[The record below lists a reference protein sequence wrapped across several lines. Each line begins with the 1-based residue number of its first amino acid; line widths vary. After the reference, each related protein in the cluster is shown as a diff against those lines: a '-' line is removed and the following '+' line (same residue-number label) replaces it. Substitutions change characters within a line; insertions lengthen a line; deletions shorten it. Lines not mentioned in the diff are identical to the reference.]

1 MFTASDGLPVA
12 VNTPQVPPGR
22 HVGHAKPRAESKTG
36 ILPSREFD
44 LKPLDGVFSSVF
56 RTLAAMDQTPIADM
70 KFETALAELE
80 SLVHSMEDGKL
91 ELEDSIAAYRRGMA
105 LMKHCQAQLADA
117 EQQIRMLENGEMKA
131 VDRDSLEAQ

>member
-1 MFTASDGLPVA
+1 
-12 VNTPQVPPGR
+12 
-22 HVGHAKPRAESKTG
+22 
-36 ILPSREFD
+36 
-44 LKPLDGVFSSVF
+44 
-56 RTLAAMDQTPIADM
+56 MDQPPIADM

-80 SLVHSMEDGKL
+80 SLVRSMEDGKL

-117 EQQIRMLENGEMKA
+117 EQQIRVLENGELKE

>member
-1 MFTASDGLPVA
+1 
-12 VNTPQVPPGR
+12 
-22 HVGHAKPRAESKTG
+22 
-36 ILPSREFD
+36 
-44 LKPLDGVFSSVF
+44 
-56 RTLAAMDQTPIADM
+56 MDQPPIADM

-80 SLVHSMEDGKL
+80 SLVRSMEDGKL

-117 EQQIRMLENGEMKA
+117 EQQIRVLENGDLKE